1 MQTARDGVGLRYVH
15 VWHAPYRRVLIAWCS
30 LVLVLGMGSGYAA
43 MSTVPVED
51 LARKANTIVLGT
63 VTRLESAWDAR
74 YTAIHTDVT
83 LTVELVLIGRH
94 EEEVTLRVLG
104 GIVGGMGMRTSIDAV
119 FRNGERVIVCLN
131 THTVPYTVVGM
142 QQGKFEVTDNTV
154 IRASEYWDLEAF
166 IEAVRTA
173 AR

>member
-1 MQTARDGVGLRYVH
+1 MT
-15 VWHAPYRRVLIAWCS
+15 WCS
-30 LVLVLGMGSGYAA
+30 LVLVLGVGSGYAA

-51 LARKANTIVLGT
+51 LATKADAIVLGT

-83 LTVELVLIGRH
+83 LIVELVLIGPQK
-94 EEEVTLRVLG
+94 EEVTLRVQG

>member
-1 MQTARDGVGLRYVH
+1 MT
-15 VWHAPYRRVLIAWCS
+15 WCS
-30 LVLVLGMGSGYAA
+30 LVLVLGVSSGYAA

-51 LARKANTIVLGT
+51 LARTADAIVLGT

-83 LTVELVLIGRH
+83 LTVELVLIGLQ
-94 EEEVTLRVLG
+94 EEEVMLRVQG

-142 QQGKFEVTDNTV
+142 QQGKFEVTGNTV